1 MPDAHDRLTVPMET
15 QPSRSTIVILK
26 LIAAA
31 GLVLLVWLLSSV
43 LLMVFAAILVAIA
56 YRATAEWIARHTG
69 IPIGWSLA
77 LVAILFVAFVAGTA
91 WWTGGTLLD
100 QLNQLVALLVDRLTY
115 VNRSLQGTEWGDRL
129 ANYLDSQRL
138 FSEAQALAQQFAG
151 AALTMLGAVGAVV
164 IIVFT
169 AVYLAINPTL
179 YFRGSIRLLAPDYR
193 DRGSEVLSEIGV
205 ALRRWLI
212 GRAIDMVVVVI
223 LTFAGLMLLDVP
235 LAFLLALIAGLL
247 NFIPYIGAVL
257 GAVPAIIVAFGQGP
271 MQALWVALLFLA
283 IQTVE
288 GYLIVPFIQ
297 QRTVQLPP
305 ALLIFSQTVFG
316 ALFGILGLLLAP
328 ALMVVILILV
338 QAVYLHDLLGDPDQ
352 AQRFNSR
359 R

>member
-1 MPDAHDRLTVPMET
+1 MERR
-15 QPSRSTIVILK
+15 PSRSTIVILK

-43 LLMVFAAILVAIA
+43 ILMVFAAILVAVA

-69 IPIGWSLA
+69 IPIRWSLA
-77 LVAILFVAFVAGTA
+77 LVAVVFVAFVAGTA
-91 WWTGGTLLD
+91 WWTGGMLLD
-100 QLNQLVALLVDRLTY
+100 QLNQLVAQLVDRLTDL
-115 VNRSLQGTEWGDRL
+115 NHSLQGTEWGKNLGD
-129 ANYLDSQRL
+129 YLNTQRL
-138 FSEAQALAQQFAG
+138 FSGAQAVAERFAG
-151 AALTMLGAVGAVV
+151 ATVTMLGVLGAVV
-164 IIVFT
+164 IIVFA

-179 YFRGSIRLLAPDYR
+179 YFRGLVRLLAPDYR

-205 ALRRWLI
+205 ALRLWLI

-257 GAVPAIIVAFGQGP
+257 GAVPAITVAFGQGP
-271 MQALWVALLFLA
+271 IQALWVVLLFLA
-283 IQTVE
+283 IQAVE

-328 ALMVVILILV
+328 ALMLVIMLLV
-338 QAVYLHDLLGDPDQ
+338 QAIYLHDVLGDRDL